1 MPIFTS
7 KKHQRIIDC
16 RILERKSEWQIYPK
30 ISKNYTTSIK
40 NRFLLIYDKFET
52 YMLIL
57 SEESKDI
64 LYIKQNEALNEG
76 LFCCKNYYVLTTPKN
91 TYIFGKTTESIT
103 WITPFD

>member
-1 MPIFTS
+1 
-7 KKHQRIIDC
+7 
-16 RILERKSEWQIYPK
+16 
-30 ISKNYTTSIK
+30 
-40 NRFLLIYDKFET
+40 
-52 YMLIL
+52 MLIL